1 MIMSAPYYDCI
12 AHHAMRQ
19 PRSLAAVDLAT
30 GRHHTYRA
38 FDNRIARLAASFRS
52 NGIGPSD
59 RIAVLAPNT
68 TDTFEVQFACGRI
81 GAIFVPLN
89 WRLAN
94 PELRA
99 ILADCTPA
107 MLVYD
112 PEFADRAQDLA
123 RACGIGQL
131 VSLGPMFE
139 RIALDGP
146 LLDQPV
152 AATLDDISTILY
164 TSGTTGLPKGAIITH
179 GMNFWN
185 TVHCMSLAGVARSTV
200 FLGLLP
206 LFHTGGLNVFS
217 YPVFQVGGTVMIMR
231 TFDAGESLRL
241 IGDPSAGVT
250 HMFGV
255 PANYQFMAQN
265 PSFVGTD
272 MGRLVFAGVGGAP
285 TPDAILRTWQAQ
297 GAILQQGYGMTETS
311 PLVLVLDKED
321 AVRKAGSAGK
331 PALNMEMRVVGDDG
345 CDAPPGTIGELW
357 VKGPNITK
365 GYWNQPEVTAA
376 SFTDGWLHTGDA
388 ALVDDEGYYFIVD
401 RWKDMYISGGENVY
415 PAEVENVLYQNESIA
430 EAAVIGV
437 SNARWGQVGRAV
449 VVAKAGR
456 TLTEDEVVAHCAI
469 NLARYKLPHSVVF
482 THALPR
488 NATGKVHKP
497 TLRRTFGDDEP

>member
-1 MIMSAPYYDCI
+1 MSIPYYDCI
-12 AHHAMRQ
+12 AHHASRR
-19 PRSLAAVDLAT
+19 PDSLAAVDLAT
-30 GRHHTYRA
+30 GRHHSYA
-38 FDNRIARLAASFRS
+38 VFDDRISRLAGWLNAQ
-52 NGIGPSD
+52 GIQPND

-68 TDTFEVQFACGRI
+68 TDTLEVQFACGRI

-107 MLVYD
+107 ILVYD
-112 PEFADRAQDLA
+112 PEFADRAQELA
-123 RACGIGQL
+123 DACDIARLCSFGQAFEHITRE
-131 VSLGPMFE
+131 GP
-139 RIALDGP
+139 RLP
-146 LLDQPV
+146 QPV

-164 TSGTTGLPKGAIITH
+164 TSGTTGRPKGAIITH

-185 TVHCMSLAGVARSTV
+185 TVHSMAMAGVSRSTV

-217 YPVFQVGGTVMIMR
+217 YPVFQCGGSVLIMR
-231 TFDAGESLRL
+231 TFDPGEALRL
-241 IGDPSAGVT
+241 IGDPSIGVT

-255 PANYQFMAQN
+255 PANYQFMGQH
-265 PSFVGTD
+265 PRFVETD
-272 MGRLVFAGVGGAP
+272 VTRLVFAGIGGAP
-285 TPDAILRTWQAQ
+285 TPDAILQTWQQ
-297 GAILQQGYGMTETS
+297 RGAVLQQGYGMTETS
-311 PLVLVLDKED
+311 PLVLVLDRED

-331 PALNMEMRVVGDDG
+331 PALNMEMRVVGDNGIDSP
-345 CDAPPGTIGELW
+345 AGTVGELW

-376 SFTDGWLHTGDA
+376 AFTGGWLHTGDA
-388 ALVDDEGYYFIVD
+388 ALIDDEGYYFIVD

-415 PAEVENVLYQNESIA
+415 PAEVENVLYENDAIA
-430 EAAVIGV
+430 EAAVIGI
-437 SNARWGQVGRAV
+437 SDLRWGQVGRAV
-449 VVAKAGR
+449 VVVKPGR
-456 TLTEDEVVAHCAI
+456 TLTEDEIVAHCTT

-482 THALPR
+482 TDALPR

-497 TLRRTFGDDEP
+497 TLRKRFGDA

>member
-1 MIMSAPYYDCI
+1 MSIPYYDCI

-19 PRSLAAVDLAT
+19 PDSLAAVDLAT
-30 GRHHTYRA
+30 GRQHSYRS
-38 FDNRIARLAASFRS
+38 FDDRISRLAGSFR
-52 NGIGPSD
+52 NQFGIGAGD
-59 RIAVLAPNT
+59 RVAVLAPNS

-99 ILADCTPA
+99 ILADCAPSL
-107 MLVYD
+107 LVYD
-112 PEFADRAQDLA
+112 QEFGA
-123 RACGIGQL
+123 RAEELAL
-131 VSLGPMFE
+131 VCEIRSQVPLGLAFE
-139 RIALDGP
+139 RLACDGP
-146 LLDQPV
+146 PLDQPV

-164 TSGTTGLPKGAIITH
+164 TSGTTGRPKGAIITH

-185 TVHCMSLAGVARSTV
+185 SVHSFNVASVGRPTV
-200 FLGLLP
+200 FLCLLP

-217 YPVFQVGGTVMIMR
+217 YPVFQAGGAVVIMR
-231 TFDAGESLRL
+231 SFDPGEALRL
-241 IGDPSAGVT
+241 IDDPDMGIT
-250 HMFGV
+250 HLFGV
-255 PANYQFMAQN
+255 PANYQFMGQH
-265 PSFVGTD
+265 PRFGETD
-272 MGRLVFAGVGGAP
+272 MSRLVFAGVGGAP
-285 TPDAILRTWQAQ
+285 TPDAILRQWQER
-297 GAILQQGYGMTETS
+297 GALLQQGYGMTETS

-331 PALNMEMRVVGDDG
+331 PMLNMQTRVVGDDG
-345 CDAPPGTIGELW
+345 TDAPRGTIGELW

-365 GYWNQPEVTAA
+365 GYWQQPDVTAA

-388 ALVDDEGYYFIVD
+388 ALVDEEGYYFIVD

-415 PAEVENVLYQNESIA
+415 PAEVENVLYQNEAIA

-437 SNARWGQVGRAV
+437 SDTRWGQVGRAV
-449 VVAKAGR
+449 VVVKTGR
-456 TLTEDEVVAHCAI
+456 ALTEDDVVAHCAA

-482 THALPR
+482 TEALPR

-497 TLRRTFGDDEP
+497 TLRKTFGEG

>member
-1 MIMSAPYYDCI
+1 MSIPYYDCI
-12 AHHAMRQ
+12 AHHAMRR
-19 PRSLAAVDLAT
+19 PHSLAAVDLAT
-30 GRHHTYRA
+30 RRNHTYQ
-38 FDNRIARLAASFRS
+38 DYDDRISRLAGSLQDQF
-52 NGIGPSD
+52 GIAPND
-59 RIAVLAPNT
+59 RIAVLAPNS
-68 TDTFEVQFACGRI
+68 TDIFEVQFACGRI

-99 ILADCTPA
+99 ILADCAPA

-112 PEFADRAQDLA
+112 QEFAERAEELA
-123 RACGIGQL
+123 AICGIGKL
-131 VSLGPMFE
+131 VSFGPMFE
-139 RIALDGP
+139 RIAHDGP
-146 LLDQPV
+146 PLAESV

-164 TSGTTGLPKGAIITH
+164 TSGTTGRPKGAIITH

-185 TVHCMSLAGVARSTV
+185 TVHSISLGGVARSTV
-200 FLGLLP
+200 FLGMLP
-206 LFHTGGLNVFS
+206 LFHTGGLNVFA
-217 YPVFQVGGTVMIMR
+217 YPVFQVGGTVLIMR
-231 TFDAGESLRL
+231 AFDPGEALRL
-241 IGDPSAGVT
+241 IGDPAAGVT

-255 PANYQFMAQN
+255 PANYQFMGQH
-265 PSFVGTD
+265 PSFAETD
-272 MGRLVFAGVGGAP
+272 MSRLVFAGIGGAP
-285 TPDAILRTWQAQ
+285 TPDTILRAWQEQ

-311 PLVLVLDKED
+311 PLVLVLDRED

-331 PALNMEMRVVGDDG
+331 PVLNMEMRVVGDDG
-345 CDAPPGTIGELW
+345 TDAAPGVIGELW

-430 EAAVIGV
+430 EAAVIGI
-437 SNARWGQVGRAV
+437 SDARWGQVGRAV
-449 VVAKAGR
+449 VVVKAGGS
-456 TLTEDEVVAHCAI
+456 LTEDAVVAHCAV

-482 THALPR
+482 TDALPR

-497 TLRRTFGDDEP
+497 TLRQTFGEG

>member
-1 MIMSAPYYDCI
+1 MSIPYYDCI

-19 PRSLAAVDLAT
+19 PDSLAAVDLAT
-30 GRHHTYRA
+30 GRRHSYRW
-38 FDNRIARLAASFRS
+38 FDDRISRLAGSFRGA
-52 NGIGPSD
+52 GIAAAE

-94 PELRA
+94 PELQV
-99 ILADCTPA
+99 ILGDCAPA

-112 PEFADRAQDLA
+112 PEFAA
-123 RACGIGQL
+123 RAEELAVACGVRHL

-139 RIALDGP
+139 RKALEGP
-146 LLDQPV
+146 ILQQPV

-164 TSGTTGLPKGAIITH
+164 TSGTTGRPKGAIITH
-179 GMNFWN
+179 AMNFWN
-185 TVHCMSLAGVARSTV
+185 SVHSFMLAKVQRSTV

-217 YPVFQVGGTVMIMR
+217 YPVFQAGGTVIIMR
-231 TFDAGESLRL
+231 SFDPGEALRL
-241 IGDPSAGVT
+241 IGDPSAGIT
-250 HMFGV
+250 HLFGV
-255 PANYQFMAQN
+255 PANYQFMAAHKQ
-265 PSFVGTD
+265 FEETD
-272 MGRLVFAGVGGAP
+272 VSRLVFAGVGGAP
-285 TPDAILRTWQAQ
+285 TPDTILQTWQAR
-297 GAILQQGYGMTETS
+297 GALLQQGYGMTETS

-331 PALNMEMRVVGDDG
+331 PALNMEMRVVSEDG
-345 CDAPPGTIGELW
+345 TNAPAGSIGELW

-365 GYWNQPEVTAA
+365 GYWQQPEVTAA

-415 PAEVENVLYQNESIA
+415 PAEVENVLYENDSIA

-437 SNARWGQVGRAV
+437 ADARWGQVGRAV
-449 VVAKAGR
+449 VVVQAGCA
-456 TLTEDEVVAHCAI
+456 LTEDAVVAHCAR

-482 THALPR
+482 TDALPR

-497 TLRRTFGDDEP
+497 TLRKAFGDA

>member
-1 MIMSAPYYDCI
+1 MSIPYYDCI
-12 AHHAMRQ
+12 AHHALRQ
-19 PRSLAAVDLAT
+19 PQSVAAIDLAT
-30 GRHHTYRA
+30 ERKHSYRS
-38 FDNRIARLAASFRS
+38 FNDRIARIAGSFRAR
-52 NGIGPSD
+52 GIAPRD
-59 RIAVLAPNT
+59 RVAVFAPNT
-68 TDTFEVQFACGRI
+68 TDTFEVQFACARI

-89 WRLAN
+89 WRLAQ

-107 MLVYD
+107 MLIYD
-112 PEFADRAQDLA
+112 MEFADRARQLA
-123 RACGIGQL
+123 HDCAIPHTIP
-131 VSLGPMFE
+131 LGSAFE
-139 RIALDGP
+139 NIAYDGP
-146 LLDQPV
+146 RLDQPV

-185 TVHCMSLAGVARSTV
+185 TVHSMSLAGVARSTV

-217 YPVFQVGGTVMIMR
+217 YPVFQAGGTVIIMR
-231 TFDAGESLRL
+231 SFDAGEALRL

-250 HMFGV
+250 HLFGV
-255 PANYQFMAQN
+255 PANFQFMAQH
-265 PSFVGTD
+265 PRFATTD
-272 MGRLVFAGVGGAP
+272 MSRLVFAGVGGAP
-285 TPDAILRTWQAQ
+285 TPDAILQTWQAQ

-331 PALNMEMRVVGDDG
+331 PALNMEMRVVAEDG
-345 CDAPPGTIGELW
+345 TDAPPGTIGELW

-365 GYWNQPEVTAA
+365 GYWQKPDVTAA
-376 SFTDGWLHTGDA
+376 AFTDGWLHTGDA
-388 ALVDDEGYYFIVD
+388 ALVDDDGYYFIVD

-437 SNARWGQVGRAV
+437 SDTRWGQVGRAV
-449 VVAKAGR
+449 VVVKPGCV
-456 TLTEDEVVAHCAI
+456 LTEDAVVAHCAA

-482 THALPR
+482 TDALPR

-497 TLRRTFGDDEP
+497 TLRKTFGEG

>member
-1 MIMSAPYYDCI
+1 MLIPYYDCI
-12 AHHAMRQ
+12 AHHAMRR
-19 PRSLAAVDLAT
+19 PHSLAAVDLAT
-30 GRHHTYRA
+30 GRHHTYR
-38 FDNRIARLAASFRS
+38 DYDDRISRLAGSFRS
-52 NGIGPSD
+52 QYGIVAGD

-89 WRLAN
+89 WRLAK

-112 PEFADRAQDLA
+112 LEFAERAHELA
-123 RACGIGQL
+123 DGIGQL
-131 VSLGPMFE
+131 ISLGPMFE
-139 RIALDGP
+139 HIALAG
-146 LLDQPV
+146 
-152 AATLDDISTILY
+152 AALEKPIAAALDDISTILY
-164 TSGTTGLPKGAIITH
+164 TSGTTGRPKGAIITH

-185 TVHCMSLAGVARSTV
+185 TVHSMSLAGVARSTV

-217 YPVFQVGGTVMIMR
+217 YPVFQVGGTVIIMR
-231 TFDAGESLRL
+231 TFDPGEALRL
-241 IGDPSAGVT
+241 IGNASAGVT

-255 PANYQFMAQN
+255 PANYQFMGQHPHFAE
-265 PSFVGTD
+265 TD
-272 MGRLVFAGVGGAP
+272 MTRLVFAGVGGAP
-285 TPDAILRTWQAQ
+285 TPDTILRTWQEQ

-345 CDAPPGTIGELW
+345 TDAAPGTVGELW
-357 VKGPNITK
+357 VRGPNITK
-365 GYWNQPEVTAA
+365 GYWQQPEVTAA

-415 PAEVENVLYQNESIA
+415 PAEVENVLYQNEAIA
-430 EAAVIGV
+430 EAAVIGM
-437 SNARWGQVGRAV
+437 SDTRWGQVGRAV
-449 VVAKAGR
+449 VVVKPGCS
-456 TLTEDEVVAHCAI
+456 LTEDEVVAHCAA

-482 THALPR
+482 TDALPR

-497 TLRRTFGDDEP
+497 TLRQTFGEG

>member
-1 MIMSAPYYDCI
+1 MSIPYYDCI

-19 PRSLAAVDLAT
+19 PRSPAAIDLAT
-30 GRHHTYRA
+30 GRRHSYRS
-38 FDNRIARLAASFRS
+38 FDERISRLAGSLQSR
-52 NGIGPSD
+52 GITPNE

-107 MLVYD
+107 MLIYD
-112 PEFADRAQDLA
+112 PEFGDRAQQLA
-123 RACGIGQL
+123 EACGIGQSI
-131 VSLGPMFE
+131 SLGPAFE
-139 RIALDGP
+139 QIAWDGP
-146 LLDQPV
+146 RLARPV
-152 AATLDDISTILY
+152 PASLDDLSTILY
-164 TSGTTGLPKGAIITH
+164 TSGTTGRPKGAMITH

-185 TVHCMSLAGVARSTV
+185 TVHCIGLAGVARSTV

-217 YPVFQVGGTVMIMR
+217 YPTFQVGGTVMIMR
-231 TFDAGESLRL
+231 NFDAGEALRL
-241 IGDPSAGVT
+241 IGDPAAGIT
-250 HMFGV
+250 HLFGV
-255 PANYQFMAQN
+255 PANYQFMAQH
-265 PSFVGTD
+265 PRFAETD
-272 MGRLVFAGVGGAP
+272 MSRLVFAGIGGAP
-285 TPDAILRTWQAQ
+285 TPDAILQTWQEQ

-311 PLVLVLDKED
+311 PLVMVLDKED

-331 PALNMEMRVVGDDG
+331 PVLNMEVRVVNEDG
-345 CDAPPGTIGELW
+345 TDAEPGIVGELW
-357 VKGPNITK
+357 VKGPNITE
-365 GYWNQPEVTAA
+365 GYWKQPEVTAA

-388 ALVDDEGYYFIVD
+388 TLVDDEGYYFIVD

-415 PAEVENVLYQNESIA
+415 PAEVENVLYQLESIA

-437 SNARWGQVGRAV
+437 PDSRWGQVGRAV
-449 VVAKAGR
+449 VVVKPGLK
-456 TLTEDEVVAHCAI
+456 LTEDEVVAHCAAS
-469 NLARYKLPHSVVF
+469 LARYKLPHSVVF
-482 THALPR
+482 TDALPR

-497 TLRRTFGDDEP
+497 TLRQAFGSE

>member
-1 MIMSAPYYDCI
+1 MSIPYYDCI
-12 AHHAMRQ
+12 AHHASRR
-19 PRSLAAVDLAT
+19 PDSLAAVDLAT
-30 GRHHTYRA
+30 GRHHTYAA
-38 FDNRIARLAASFRS
+38 FDDRISRLAGWFRS
-52 NGIGPSD
+52 QSGIQPND
-59 RIAVLAPNT
+59 RIAVLTPNT
-68 TDTFEVQFACGRI
+68 TDTFEVQFACARI

-112 PEFADRAQDLA
+112 PEFADRSQELA
-123 RACGIGQL
+123 GTCGIAHIC
-131 VSLGPMFE
+131 SFGPAFE
-139 RIALDGP
+139 HITRDGP
-146 LLDQPV
+146 RLPQPA

-164 TSGTTGLPKGAIITH
+164 TSGTTGRPKGAIITH

-185 TVHCMSLAGVARSTV
+185 TVHSMAMAGVSRSTV

-217 YPVFQVGGTVMIMR
+217 YPVFQCGGSVLIMR
-231 TFDAGESLRL
+231 TFDPGEALRL
-241 IGDPSAGVT
+241 IGDPGTGVT

-255 PANYQFMAQN
+255 PANYQFMGQHPRFAE
-265 PSFVGTD
+265 TD
-272 MGRLVFAGVGGAP
+272 VSRLVFAGIGGAP
-285 TPDAILRTWQAQ
+285 TPDAILQTWQHR
-297 GAILQQGYGMTETS
+297 GAVLQQGYGMTETS
-311 PLVLVLDKED
+311 PLVLVLDRED

-345 CDAPPGTIGELW
+345 ANAPTGTVGELW

-437 SNARWGQVGRAV
+437 PDARWGQVGRAV
-449 VVAKAGR
+449 VVVTPGR
-456 TLTEDEVVAHCAI
+456 VLTQDNVVAHCAAS
-469 NLARYKLPHSVVF
+469 LARYKLPHSVIF
-482 THALPR
+482 TDALPR

-497 TLRRTFGDDEP
+497 TLRQTFGEV